1 MRSASAASNSS
12 RESGSSSRWKRR
24 SRSRSSTP
32 GRTSKCTTVIVTVD
46 RAFDNQRLHFT
57 ALQNEAAE
65 RHFADKRDIARAT
78 YETNVAQQ
86 SEKQDRELKAKLDEQ
101 AQDRQELDVARQT
114 RQAYV
119 NTSDLLKF

>member
-1 MRSASAASNSS
+1 M
-12 RESGSSSRWKRR
+12 
-24 SRSRSSTP
+24 P
-32 GRTSKCTTVIVTVD
+32 GRTSKQTMIVTVD

-65 RHFADKRDIARAT
+65 RHFSDKRDIAKAT
-78 YETNVAQQ
+78 YETNQAQQ
-86 SEKQDRELKAKLDEQ
+86 SEKYDRELKAKLDEQ

-119 NTSDLLKF
+119 NTSDLLKY

>member
-12 RESGSSSRWKRR
+12 RGSGFSSRWKRR
-24 SRSRSSTP
+24 SRNRSSTP
-32 GRTSKCTTVIVTVD
+32 GRTSKCTVIVTVD

-65 RHFADKRDIARAT
+65 RHFADKRDIAKAT

>member
-1 MRSASAASNSS
+1 M
-12 RESGSSSRWKRR
+12 
-24 SRSRSSTP
+24 
-32 GRTSKCTTVIVTVD
+32 ILTVD

-86 SEKQDRELKAKLDEQ
+86 SEKQDRELKAKLDEISAAL
-101 AQDRQELDVARQT
+101 AQRQQPSDKISDSPHELNLVGKPPGCSVDMANAAQ
-114 RQAYV
+114 
-119 NTSDLLKF
+119 SE

>member
-1 MRSASAASNSS
+1 M
-12 RESGSSSRWKRR
+12 
-24 SRSRSSTP
+24 
-32 GRTSKCTTVIVTVD
+32 
-46 RAFDNQRLHFT
+46 
-57 ALQNEAAE
+57 
-65 RHFADKRDIARAT
+65 
-78 YETNVAQQ
+78 AQQ